1 MPPRGKGCARTTL
14 VLVALTLACGL
25 IAGVALAGL
34 SLSQGLP
41 MLGEPSPSLDTLAR
55 SGLSA
60 YLLLHAGELN
70 EPAGDPDA
78 ALELTVEQG
87 ASASQVVEELVAA
100 RVVQNGPL
108 LLRYL
113 RYRGID
119 ISIQAG
125 SYELSGDMTPRKL
138 AEELQLAGA
147 PSAVL
152 TVPEGYRREQV
163 SELVE
168 GLDLDYG
175 GGEFLQA
182 TNAWP
187 AGGPPGLE
195 LPAGAALEGFL
206 FPDTYQVNPQG
217 SPEEL
222 VVAMLVNFAGRVEPG
237 LRSRFADHGL
247 TLYQA
252 VTLASIV
259 EREAVLPAERPLI
272 AGVFLNRLQLDMPL
286 EADPTV
292 QYALGRQPEGDW
304 WKRSLSALDLDID
317 SPFNTYRNPGLPPA
331 PIANPGLSS
340 LRAVAEPADTELLY
354 FRAACDGSGAHLF
367 AATFEEHLQ
376 NACP

>member
-1 MPPRGKGCARTTL
+1 MPPRGRGCARTTL

-25 IAGVALAGL
+25 IAGLALVGL

-55 SGLSA
+55 GGLSA

-70 EPAGDPDA
+70 EPAGEPEA
-78 ALELTVEQG
+78 ELELTVEQG
-87 ASASQVVEELVAA
+87 ASASQVVEQLVAA

-125 SYELSGDMTPRKL
+125 TYELSGDMSLRRL
-138 AEELQLAGA
+138 AEALQLAGA

-168 GLDLDYG
+168 SLELDYG
-175 GGEFLQA
+175 GEAFLQA
-182 TNAWP
+182 TSAWP

-222 VVAMLVNFAGRVEPG
+222 VVAMLANFAERVEPG
-237 LRSRFADHGL
+237 LRSRFTDHGL
-247 TLYQA
+247 TLHQA

-272 AGVFLNRLQLDMPL
+272 AAVFLNRLQRGMPL

-292 QYALGRQPEGDW
+292 QYALGRQPEGGW
-304 WKRSLSALDLDID
+304 WKRSLSALDLAID

-340 LRAVAEPADTELLY
+340 LQAVAEPADTELLY

-367 AATFEEHLQ
+367 AGTFGEHLQ

>member
-1 MPPRGKGCARTTL
+1 MPPRGRGCARTTL

-25 IAGVALAGL
+25 IAGVALVGL

-55 SGLSA
+55 GGLSA

-70 EPAGDPDA
+70 APAGDPDA
-78 ALELTVEQG
+78 RLELTVEQG
-87 ASASQVVEELVAA
+87 ASASQVVEELEAA
-100 RVVQNGPL
+100 RIVHNGPL

-119 ISIQAG
+119 VSIQAG
-125 SYELSGDMTPRKL
+125 SYELSGDMSPRRL
-138 AEELQLAGA
+138 AEALQLAGA

-168 GLDLDYG
+168 DLKLDYG
-175 GGEFLQA
+175 GEAFLQA
-182 TNAWP
+182 THAWP

-195 LPAGAALEGFL
+195 LPAGVALEGFL

-222 VVAMLVNFAGRVEPG
+222 VLAMLANFAERVEPG
-237 LRSRFADHGL
+237 LRPRFADHGL

-259 EREAVLPAERPLI
+259 EREAVLPAERPVI
-272 AGVFLNRLQLDMPL
+272 AAVFLNRLQRDMPL

-292 QYALGRQPEGDW
+292 QYALGRQPDGVW
-304 WKRSLSALDLDID
+304 WKRSLTALDLNFE

-340 LRAVAEPADTELLY
+340 LQAVAEPADTELLY

>member
-14 VLVALTLACGL
+14 VLVALTLGCGL
-25 IAGVALAGL
+25 IAGVALVGL

-55 SGLSA
+55 GGLSA
-60 YLLLHAGELN
+60 YLLLHAGELS
-70 EPAGDPDA
+70 EPAGDPGA
-78 ALELTVEQG
+78 RLELTVEQG
-87 ASASQVVEELVAA
+87 ASASQVVEELEAA
-100 RVVQNGPL
+100 RIVHNGPL

-119 ISIQAG
+119 IAIQAG
-125 SYELSGDMTPRKL
+125 SYELSGTMSPRRL
-138 AEELQLAGA
+138 AEALQLAGA

-163 SELVE
+163 AELVE
-168 GLDLDYG
+168 GLELDYG
-175 GGEFLQA
+175 GEAFLQA

-187 AGGPPGLE
+187 AGGPPELE
-195 LPAGAALEGFL
+195 LPAGVALEGFL

-217 SPEEL
+217 SPEEM

-237 LRSRFADHGL
+237 LRSRFAEHGL

-272 AGVFLNRLQLDMPL
+272 AAVFLNRLQQDMPL

-331 PIANPGLSS
+331 PIANPGLPSMQS
-340 LRAVAEPADTELLY
+340 VAEPADTELLY

-367 AATFEEHLQ
+367 AGTFEEHLQ

>member
-1 MPPRGKGCARTTL
+1 MPPRGRGCARTAL
-14 VLVALTLACGL
+14 VLAALTLACGL
-25 IAGVALAGL
+25 IAGVALVGL

-55 SGLSA
+55 GGLSA
-60 YLLLHAGELN
+60 YLLLYAGELN
-70 EPAGDPDA
+70 APAGDPDA
-78 ALELTVEQG
+78 ELELTVEQG

-100 RVVQNGPL
+100 RIVHNGPL

-119 ISIQAG
+119 VSIQAG
-125 SYELSGDMTPRKL
+125 SYELRGDMSPRQL
-138 AEELQLAGA
+138 AEALQLAGA

-152 TVPEGYRREQV
+152 TIPEGYRREQV
-163 SELVE
+163 AELVGDLE
-168 GLDLDYG
+168 LDYEG
-175 GGEFLQA
+175 KAFLLA

-195 LPAGAALEGFL
+195 LPAGVALEGFL

-222 VVAMLVNFAGRVEPG
+222 VVAMLANFAERVEPG

-272 AGVFLNRLQLDMPL
+272 AAVFLNRLQRDIPL

-340 LRAVAEPADTELLY
+340 LQAVAEPAVTELLY

-367 AATFEEHLQ
+367 AGTFEEHLQ